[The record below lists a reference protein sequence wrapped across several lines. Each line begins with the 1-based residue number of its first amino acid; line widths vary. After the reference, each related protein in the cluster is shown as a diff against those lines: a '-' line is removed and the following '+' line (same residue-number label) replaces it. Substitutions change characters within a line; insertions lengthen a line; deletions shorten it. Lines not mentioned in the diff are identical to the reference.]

1 MSVSLCSGGFG
12 DCSGQEALR
21 QGADHRPNREL
32 HQTSTDLNAR
42 THSSFRKGNVERA
55 GRIAQVPAESAQNW
69 DLRWIDDLK
78 GPHKQVFD
86 LADAEPRPSLLHSAF
101 RGITWTGSATCTRS
115 SVPRSGRSWACRV
128 TPFPSMLSDR
138 LWEKY
143 ALGRA
148 LEDHGPGHGEAGRA
162 QCLPERRVRPCIE
175 IGARMVEFS
184 IGSVISALAQRPLDL
199 NNPRTLREQSE
210 TDIP

>member
-78 GPHKQVFD
+78 GPHTQVFD

-143 ALGRA
+143 ALGERSKIIDPVTEKPAVRNVFRKDECVLA
-148 LEDHGPGHGEAGRA
+148 LRSVLVWWSSRLGR
-162 QCLPERRVRPCIE
+162 
-175 IGARMVEFS
+175 
-184 IGSVISALAQRPLDL
+184 
-199 NNPRTLREQSE
+199 
-210 TDIP
+210 